1 MYQRHSQP
9 SQPKSGTA
17 ANGAPPAFP
26 RVVAGGGPLPTA
38 ARASLLPMVE
48 ISIQRL
54 EEIVEQETFALKNR
68 QAINLKDYNDRK
80 SQALLELTRTLRNVQ
95 SLGSNPELLE
105 RIGSLKKKLAANQAM
120 LKLHL
125 EAVREISTSLSDAI
139 RHSESDGT
147 YTQAISL
154 AYKRS

>member
-1 MYQRHSQP
+1 MYQRPSPP
-9 SQPKSGTA
+9 SQPAPNKA
-17 ANGAPPAFP
+17 ANGVSPFP
-26 RVVAGGGPLPTA
+26 RAVAGGGAMPA
-38 ARASLLPMVE
+38 SARASLLPMVE

-54 EEIVEQETFALKNR
+54 EEIVDQETSALRNR
-68 QAINLKDYNDRK
+68 HAIDLKEYNDRK

-95 SLGSNPELLE
+95 GMGSSPALVE
-105 RIGSLKKKLAANQAM
+105 RIGSLKKKLAVNQAV

-147 YTQAISL
+147 YTQSISL